1 MPSSHPRLLLLFPGH
16 SSHWCHRQ
24 ATILLRFNSLQLT
37 KRPDITP
44 LTGASKASQI
54 VLGSAT
60 KTHHWSIPKSQ
71 TLNLLGGAITSV
83 GANQATDLTGDFRVG
98 FLLRTSPKLQWFA
111 QGLGTLF
118 AIFIAP
124 SIFVLFATAYPCI
137 NDAAAA
143 SCPFQTP
150 SVSAWRAVAVA
161 VTDETVPIPISSR
174 NFAIAFA
181 CFGAAMALVRHTLW
195 TGRWE
200 WVRGWHPNTMVMS
213 LAFVIPATVYSSAM
227 LMGAIGAAIWAK
239 RRPMGFNTYGYA
251 VAAGLMAGEGIG
263 GVLNAVLQI
272 LGLSGD
278 VWGAQVGCPGGR
290 C

>member
-1 MPSSHPRLLLLFPGH
+1 MTLH
-16 SSHWCHRQ
+16 SL
-24 ATILLRFNSLQLT
+24 TI
-37 KRPDITP
+37 PDITP

-54 VLGSAT
+54 ILGSVT
-60 KTHHWSIPKSQ
+60 KTHHWPIPKSQ
-71 TLNLLGGAITSV
+71 TLNLLGGALTSV

-111 QGLGTLF
+111 QGLGTLC
-118 AIFIAP
+118 AVFIAP

-137 NDAAAA
+137 NDATAT
-143 SCPFQTP
+143 SCAFQTP
-150 SVSAWRAVAVA
+150 SVSAWRAVAIA
-161 VTDETVPIPISSR
+161 VTGEKLPIPVSSR
-174 NFAIAFA
+174 NFAIVFA
-181 CFGAAMALVRHTLW
+181 MFGAAMALVRHLLW

-200 WVRGWHPNTMVMS
+200 WVRGWHPNVMAMS

-227 LMGAIGAAIWAK
+227 LMGAVGATLWAK
-239 RRPMGFNTYGYA
+239 RNPKGFGMYGYA

-263 GVLNAVLQI
+263 GVVNAVLQI

-278 VWGAQVGCPGGR
+278 VWGSQVGCPGGR